1 MYEESKPIEEEMDRY
16 PDETTRRFDQQFA
29 ESPAEHINQRNKRK
43 LDALILDVE
52 QAIASLDGR
61 WANLARVQLG
71 EALERARKP

>member
-1 MYEESKPIEEEMDRY
+1 MSRY

-29 ESPAEHINQRNKRK
+29 QSSAERIEQRNKRK
-43 LDALILDVE
+43 LAALILDVE

-61 WANLARVQLG
+61 WRAQLA